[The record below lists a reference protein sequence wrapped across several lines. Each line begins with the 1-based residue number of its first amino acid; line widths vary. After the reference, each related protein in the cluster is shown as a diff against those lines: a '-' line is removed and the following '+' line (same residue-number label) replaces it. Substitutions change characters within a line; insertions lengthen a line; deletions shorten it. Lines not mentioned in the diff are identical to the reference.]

1 MFKKWKW
8 NKRDKTDLS
17 SKSLGINIIGLFNF
31 YSKCKFGTF
40 VDKVVRDK
48 DVQKQKLEEE
58 EAQYMERRKERA
70 RKIMQIEK
78 EELSR
83 RETEV
88 SKIQTELDKIKRKNE
103 EVEDELQS
111 RVKALQMEL
120 EDMKLENR
128 SKEGVLSRDI
138 DTRMATIQDL
148 RLVRSGQISNK
159 V

>member
-1 MFKKWKW
+1 MVILTF
-8 NKRDKTDLS
+8 
-17 SKSLGINIIGLFNF
+17 
-31 YSKCKFGTF
+31 KCKFGTF

-128 SKEGVLSRDI
+128 SKEGVLTRDI

-148 RLVRSGQISNK
+148 RLVRSGRISNK

>member
-1 MFKKWKW
+1 MVIL
-8 NKRDKTDLS
+8 T
-17 SKSLGINIIGLFNF
+17 
-31 YSKCKFGTF
+31 SKCKFGTF

-128 SKEGVLSRDI
+128 SKEGVLTRDI

-148 RLVRSGQISNK
+148 RLVRSGRIFPSFMN
-159 V
+159 

>member
-1 MFKKWKW
+1 MVFL
-8 NKRDKTDLS
+8 TS
-17 SKSLGINIIGLFNF
+17 E
-31 YSKCKFGTF
+31 CKFGTF

-83 RETEV
+83 RETVV

-128 SKEGVLSRDI
+128 SKEGVLTRDI

-148 RLVRSGQISNK
+148 RLVRS
-159 V
+159 

>member
-128 SKEGVLSRDI
+128 SKEGVLTGDI

-148 RLVRSGQISNK
+148 RLL
-159 V
+159 